1 MEFTVIAIVV
11 LLGALLWIR
20 EAIRRER

>member
-20 EAIRRER
+20 EALRRER